1 MIRGGD
7 LPLTQV
13 HEESLEDPDENGLED
28 EDGMDMAV
36 SPVANPNA
44 GQKQRQSL
52 QIQQNHY
59 TPVKRRVEDMQR
71 AQQPMIRSTDN
82 SLQNRGKYMQ
92 QPKGQML

>member
-1 MIRGGD
+1 MRGGD

-13 HEESLEDPDENGLED
+13 HEESLEDPDENGLEG
-28 EDGMDMAV
+28 EEGMDMGA
-36 SPVANPNA
+36 SPNNNA
-44 GQKQRQSL
+44 GLQQRQSL

-82 SLQNRGKYMQ
+82 SLQNRGKYLQQ